1 MAAKPP
7 VMEAI
12 PMPDVLTQL
21 AAAIAQGLPEPPGGV
36 RPLLEAL
43 FGNRYHKNA
52 QRYAAVRDPL
62 GLDIPYAGFIHPENP
77 TSGAYGGASLVWF
90 PTKDAGSIITYVV
103 GTAGLSPDEGLLSR
117 PGHRRRV
124 RALRKY
130 LMDHGI
136 WMWAKPDP
144 TALGVPVPDFVHDRL
159 KEFESALR
167 RYGGELYA
175 IARVPQEPDHAR
187 IVVQAFFDLYAYERG
202 WKVLREHEA
211 EYHRLIDAMRADLFA
226 PITEDEVYDLLT
238 RRHFVILQGPPGTG
252 KTRMA
257 ERVKQQYFG
266 DRGATVQFHPAVTYE
281 DFVVGLAPRTEG
293 EDLHFTV
300 RPGWLLEAA
309 EDAKEGPYLL
319 VIDEINR
326 ADLGK
331 VLGEAI
337 YLFESGEIGGDR
349 PRIVQLPHAVNGV
362 KSFAYPPN
370 LYILGTM
377 NTADRSTATLDLAVR
392 RRFAFVTVRPNPDV
406 VKATGL
412 ELAFRAFAALQDVF
426 VEHAPDEALDLLP
439 GHSYFLAK
447 DDEDLRKRFKYELLP
462 LLDEYLRE
470 GAVASFAA
478 ELQAVRD
485 QIEGVIEHGR
495 WAD

>member
-1 MAAKPP
+1 MSDA
-7 VMEAI
+7 
-12 PMPDVLTQL
+12 LTQL
-21 AAAIAQGLPEPPGGV
+21 ALVIARGLPEPPGGV

-43 FGNRYHKNA
+43 FGGRYHKAA
-52 QRYAAVRDPL
+52 QRHAAIRDPM
-62 GLDIPYAGFIHPENP
+62 GLDIPYAGFIHPDNP

-90 PTKDAGSIITYVV
+90 PSEDAGSIITLVV

-124 RALRKY
+124 RALRRY
-130 LMDHGI
+130 LTSHGI
-136 WMWAKPDP
+136 WMWVKPDP
-144 TALGVPVPDFVHDRL
+144 TALGVPVPDFVQRRL
-159 KEFESALR
+159 ERFRSALR

-175 IARVPQEPDHAR
+175 IAEVPQEPERAR

-202 WKVLREHEA
+202 WKVLKDYESEFNG
-211 EYHRLIDAMRADLFA
+211 LIDDMRADLFA
-226 PITEDEVYDLLT
+226 PVTEAEVFDLLT

-252 KTRMA
+252 KTRLA
-257 ERVKQQYFG
+257 ERVKQQFFHG
-266 DRGATVQFHPAVTYE
+266 RGATVQFHPAVTYE
-281 DFVVGLAPRTEG
+281 DFVVGLSPRTDGDE
-293 EDLHFTV
+293 LHFTV

-309 EDAKEGPYLL
+309 AAANEGPYLL
-319 VIDEINR
+319 VVDEINR

-337 YLFESGEIGGDR
+337 YLFEPGEIGGDK
-349 PRIVQLPHAVNGV
+349 PRTVQLPHAVNGA
-362 KSFAYPPN
+362 KSFTYPPN

-377 NTADRSTATLDLAVR
+377 NTADRSIASLDLAVR
-392 RRFAFVTVRPNPDV
+392 RRFAFMTVRPDPEV

-412 ELAFRAFAALQDVF
+412 ELATRAFAALQDVF

-439 GHSYFLAK
+439 GHSYFLAQ
-447 DDEDLRKRFKYELLP
+447 DDEELKKRFQYELLP

-470 GAVASFAA
+470 GMVGSFAA

-495 WAD
+495 WSD

>member
-1 MAAKPP
+1 MADA
-7 VMEAI
+7 
-12 PMPDVLTQL
+12 LTQL
-21 AAAIAQGLPEPPGGV
+21 ALAIAQGLPQPPGGL

-43 FGNRYHKNA
+43 FGGRYYKSEERKANIRVSMGVDA
-52 QRYAAVRDPL
+52 PF
-62 GLDIPYAGFIHPENP
+62 AGFIHPENP
-77 TSGAYGGASLVWF
+77 TSGTYGGASLVWF
-90 PTKDAGSIITYVV
+90 PTEDAGSIITFVV

-130 LMDHGI
+130 LMDNGI

-144 TALGVPVPDFVHDRL
+144 TALGVPVPDFVHEHLRA
-159 KEFESALR
+159 FESALR

-175 IARVPQEPDHAR
+175 IAKVPQEPDRAR

-202 WKVLREHEA
+202 WKVLKEYEA
-211 EYHRLIDAMRADLFA
+211 EYYRLIDAMRADLFA
-226 PITEDEVYDLLT
+226 PTTEAEVYDLLT

-257 ERVKQQYFG
+257 ELVKQRYFG
-266 DRGATVQFHPAVTYE
+266 GRGATVQFHPAVTYE
-281 DFVVGLAPRTEG
+281 DFVVGLSPRPEG
-293 EDLHFTV
+293 ENLRFIV

-309 EDAKEGPYLL
+309 EAAKEGPYLL

-337 YLFESGEIGGDR
+337 YLFEPGEIGGDR
-349 PRIVQLPHAVNGV
+349 PRTVQLPHAVNGM
-362 KSFAYPPN
+362 KSFTYPPN
-370 LYILGTM
+370 LYVLGTM
-377 NTADRSTATLDLAVR
+377 NTADRSIASLDLAVR
-392 RRFAFVTVRPNPDV
+392 RRFAFMTIRPNPDV

-439 GHSYFLAK
+439 GHSYFLAQ
-447 DDEDLRKRFKYELLP
+447 DDEELKRRFKYELLP

-470 GAVASFAA
+470 GMVASFAA

>member
-1 MAAKPP
+1 MADAL
-7 VMEAI
+7 A
-12 PMPDVLTQL
+12 QL
-21 AAAIAQGLPEPPGGV
+21 AAAIARGLPEPSGGV

-43 FGNRYHKNA
+43 FGGRYHKNE
-52 QRYAAVRDPL
+52 QRHAAIRDPM

-77 TSGAYGGASLVWF
+77 PSGAYGGASVVWF
-90 PTKDAGSIITYVV
+90 PSADGGSILTLVV

-124 RALRKY
+124 QALRRY
-130 LMDHGI
+130 LRRHGI

-144 TALGVPVPDFVHDRL
+144 TALGVPVPDFVRQRFR
-159 KEFESALR
+159 KFEAALR

-175 IARVPQEPDHAR
+175 IAEVPEDPERARV
-187 IVVQAFFDLYAYERG
+187 VVQAFFDLYAYERG
-202 WKVLREHEA
+202 WKVLQPYEA
-211 EYHRLIDAMRADLFA
+211 EYHRLVHDVRTHLFA
-226 PITEDEVYDLLT
+226 PITADEVYDLLL

-252 KTRMA
+252 KTRLA
-257 ERVKQQYFG
+257 EQVKQRFFG
-266 DRGATVQFHPAVTYE
+266 GRGATVQFHPAVTYE
-281 DFVVGLAPRTEG
+281 DFVVGLSPRTEG
-293 EDLHFTV
+293 NDLHFTV

-309 EDAKEGPYLL
+309 EAAKEGRYLL

-337 YLFESGEIGGDR
+337 YLFEPGEIGGDS
-349 PRIVQLPHAVNGV
+349 PRTVQLPHAVNGQ
-362 KSFAYPPN
+362 KSFTYPPD

-377 NTADRSTATLDLAVR
+377 NTADRSIATLDLAVR
-392 RRFAFVTVRPNPDV
+392 RRFSFVTVRPDPEV
-406 VKATGL
+406 VKGTGL
-412 ELAFRAFAALQDVF
+412 ELAIRAFTALQDVF

-447 DDEDLRKRFKYELLP
+447 DDQELRNRFKYELLP

-470 GAVASFAA
+470 GLVGSFAA

-485 QIEGVIEHGR
+485 QIEGVVEDGG
-495 WAD
+495 WPD